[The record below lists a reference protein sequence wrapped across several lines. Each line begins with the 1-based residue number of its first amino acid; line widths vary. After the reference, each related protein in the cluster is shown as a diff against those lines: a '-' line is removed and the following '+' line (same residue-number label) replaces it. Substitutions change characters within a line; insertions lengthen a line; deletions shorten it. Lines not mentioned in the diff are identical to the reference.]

1 MDSTIPYLQIGTYT
15 LISPICFTLFPLS
28 KPVKVIASA
37 PLSFAA
43 THNLDGRTLTVDEL
57 WAISAP
63 GEKVAVTPEGWARI
77 KASYK
82 APIDAATD
90 GRDIYGLTVNYGAL
104 KDQKVAGASVEA
116 EPNRSASIKFNERQM
131 RIQATGLEP
140 YFDDRISKMAMVIRL
155 NQMAA
160 GYTGMSEAAA
170 KAFQEYINNDV
181 CPLIPSRGSEGAND
195 LSMATH
201 IGLALMG
208 EWDVSYQG
216 KRVPAAQVRKELKL
230 QPYHPFGMDGISILS
245 NSNVAEAQSIAAVK
259 KAEHYLALS
268 PVVIASSLEALN
280 GNVSPYLWHT
290 VETKGWPQGHEAAE
304 AVLANLKGSYLWKK
318 DAKRYLQDPLSF
330 RSAGYILAAA
340 MEELNQTKGLLNT
353 AINHTTDNPIV
364 NTEAKNDRWYSNAE
378 VLDEMRA
385 GKPTVYVNSCSNF
398 DNTQLALQMES
409 LTKALGQVMH
419 ISAWRTT
426 QLVDDHRTGL
436 PTYLVAKENKGGDGF
451 ANIAQ
456 SMSGLYA
463 DGMAL
468 TNSVIG
474 YGVPTSIGIEETF
487 SNLNATADRLSKMAD
502 VGYEIYAYEVL
513 HTTQAMDMR
522 KQEGKQMGQGTAKLL
537 DGYRKVVPFVT
548 KDRIFTPDINNGLKF
563 LKSYQVPANN

>member
-1 MDSTIPYLQIGTYT
+1 MNFKKL
-15 LISPICFTLFPLS
+15 LPL
-28 KPVKVIASA
+28 AAGFALTA
-37 PLSFAA
+37 PAFAA
-43 THNLDGRTLTVDEL
+43 MHVLDGRTLTVDEL
-57 WAISAP
+57 WAISQP
-63 GEKVAVTPEGWARI
+63 GETVSVSDDGWKRI
-77 KASYK
+77 RASYK

-104 KDQKVAGASVEA
+104 KEQKVAGSSVED

-131 RIQATGLEP
+131 RIQAAGMEP
-140 YFDDRISKMAMVIRL
+140 FFDDRISKMAMVIRV

-160 GYTGMSEAAA
+160 GFTGMSEAAA
-170 KAFQEYINNDV
+170 KAYMEYINHDV

-216 KRVPAAQVRKELKL
+216 KRVPASEVRKELKL
-230 QPYHPFGMDGISILS
+230 ADYHPFGMDGISILS
-245 NSNVAEAQSIAAVK
+245 NSNVAEAQSVAAVK
-259 KAEHYLALS
+259 KAEHYLVKLS

-290 VETKGWPQGHEAAE
+290 VDTKGWPQGHEAAE

-318 DAKRYLQDPLSF
+318 DSKRYLQDPLSF

-340 MEELNQTKGLLNT
+340 QEELRQAKDLLTT
-353 AINHTTDNPIV
+353 ALNHTTDNPIV
-364 NTEAKNDRWYSNAE
+364 NTEAKNDLWYSNAE

-385 GKPTVYVNSCSNF
+385 GKPTVFVNSCSNF
-398 DNTQLALQMES
+398 DNTQLALQLES
-409 LTKALGQVMH
+409 LTKALVQVAH
-419 ISAWRTT
+419 TSAWRTT
-426 QLVDDHRTGL
+426 QLVDNHRTGL
-436 PTYLVAKENKGGDGF
+436 PTYLVAKQNQGGDGF

-463 DGMAL
+463 EVMGL

-487 SNLNATADRLSKMAD
+487 SNVNLTADRLSKAAD
-502 VGYEIYAYEVL
+502 IGYELYAYEVL

-522 KQEGKQMGQGTAKLL
+522 KEEGKQMGAGTEELL
-537 DGYRKVVPFVT
+537 QKYRKVVPFVDQ
-548 KDRIFTPDINNGLKF
+548 DRVFTPDINNGARF
-563 LKSYQVPANN
+563 LKTY

>member
-1 MDSTIPYLQIGTYT
+1 MKKPLV
-15 LISPICFTLFPLS
+15 ISILLA
-28 KPVKVIASA
+28 IA

-43 THNLDGRTLTVDEL
+43 TRNLDGRTLTVDEL

-131 RIQATGLEP
+131 RIQAAGLEP

-436 PTYLVAKENKGGDGF
+436 STYLVAKENKGGDGF

-522 KQEGKQMGQGTAKLL
+522 KQDGKQMGQGTTKLL

-563 LKSYQVPANN
+563 LKSYQIPANN